1 MENETVQNEDRNYCV
16 YVHTNKINDKK
27 YVGQTCREP
36 KERWRN
42 GFGYSESG
50 HFFNAIKKYGWDNF
64 KHDIIKNELTKEEAD
79 KLEEYYIN
87 KFDTLNSNSG
97 YNLRHGGSRGR
108 HSKQTLE
115 KLSNA
120 HMGIKR
126 TKESIE
132 KGKENIIKARG
143 VPVFQYDADG
153 NLMKKWDYIAKAA
166 QELGI
171 QDSSISDCCAGRVK
185 KAGGFIWRN
194 VDEPL
199 TEEHLKWCNTDGR
212 QIKRKIGQ
220 YTKDKKLIK
229 VWDNGAEASRELNIN
244 GGHISSCCNNK
255 RKTAG
260 GYIWR
265 FMD

>member
-16 YVHTNKINDKK
+16 YVHTNKINGKK
-27 YVGQTCREP
+27 YVGQTCRKPE
-36 KERWRN
+36 ERWKR
-42 GFGYSESG
+42 GFGYIKSG
-50 HFFNAIKKYGWDNF
+50 HFYNAIKKYGWDNF
-64 KHDIIKNELTKEEAD
+64 EHNIVKNNLTKEEAD
-79 KLEEYYIN
+79 ELEEYYIN
-87 KFDTLNSNSG
+87 KFDTLNDNKG

-108 HSKQTLE
+108 HSEKTLK
-115 KLSNA
+115 KLSEA
-120 HMGIKR
+120 HIGIKR
-126 TKESIE
+126 TNESIE
-132 KGKENIIKARG
+132 KGRKKIITSRG
-143 VPVFQYDADG
+143 VPVLQYDTNG
-153 NLMKKWDYIAKAA
+153 NLIKKWDYKTKAA
-166 QELGI
+166 KELGI
-171 QDSSISDCCAGRVK
+171 LDTGIADCCSGRVK
-185 KAGGFIWRN
+185 KAGGYIWRN